1 MTGLWKSRPAK
12 FWRDPKGSPRKP
24 PERPVPLL
32 ERPWKLP
39 TYSGLTD
46 PDPPKG
52 QTWKTPK
59 NAEKK
64 EMKTEKPT
72 FSSGPSGCW
81 PARILWDS
89 GGNPH
94 ATSTV
99 WSLATEVLV
108 ACWKSSTPFARQ
120 QHGVFHR
127 VTWRFSGYIEKWH
140 LAISYDI
147 SHELHCIQYI
157 H

>member
-72 FSSGPSGCW
+72 FSSGSSGCW
-81 PARILWDS
+81 PSKFVGFW
-89 GGNPH
+89 
-94 ATSTV
+94 
-99 WSLATEVLV
+99 
-108 ACWKSSTPFARQ
+108 WKSTCNYRGPGGLLEVINTICTSATRSFPPSDMEI
-120 QHGVFHR
+120 G
-127 VTWRFSGYIEKWH
+127 GYIEKWH